1 MLNEHPPRSGATL
14 PGVTRA
20 VRAIPGRCGA
30 WRKAIH
36 PFPDLLDMSSDA
48 ILARYQIQ
56 QRRDFEAAFRRLA
69 DEGGLLSAL
78 PRLHALLTRY
88 PENPVARNIEMDR
101 MQALFIDMHQHVM
114 GHPVWTH
121 PFFRRFFDAAM
132 TRDQA
137 ARFLCHY
144 LNQVKNTRQCVALA
158 CGRFHS
164 LAALPF
170 GRLNEPVSELVQVVL
185 AGLLADEYGI
195 EAQAPRRG
203 GTLAID
209 ELINKRTHIVLYR
222 QLFELLEVAPA
233 DQDVQFLPE
242 IADNVLVQRLLAGSD
257 AFREIEALASV
268 GLGMEWG
275 VPTIFSQLL
284 GGLIRFADRE
294 GLAWSPQHFA
304 VLSGH
309 VQQDV
314 DHAISVMVA
323 TALLVDGDEDIR
335 ALKNATNILMA
346 SRYAMMSG
354 IYRDVFNAPCAS
366 IDELALAPVYH
377 VGDRRIAE
385 QLIAARSRT
394 PAGQV
399 ADQAAWAAS
408 DRVPFVFS

>member
-1 MLNEHPPRSGATL
+1 MGVERAFSPLRGKTARSDTGLRGNCPP
-14 PGVTRA
+14 
-20 VRAIPGRCGA
+20 VRRLAEG
-30 WRKAIH
+30 IH
-36 PFPDLLDMSSDA
+36 PFPDLLEMSCDA
-48 ILARYQIQ
+48 ILTRYRVQ

-69 DEGGLLSAL
+69 DDGGLLSAL
-78 PRLHALLTRY
+78 PRLHGLLQLS
-88 PENPVARNIEMDR
+88 PDNPVARNLDMDR
-101 MQALFIDMHQHVM
+101 MQALFADMHQHVL

-132 TRDQA
+132 TRDQV

-195 EAQAPRRG
+195 EAQAPG
-203 GTLAID
+203 GGALAID

-222 QLFELLEVAPA
+222 QLFELLQVAPA

-257 AFREIEALASV
+257 TFREIEALGSV

-284 GGLIRFADRE
+284 GGLIRYADRE
-294 GLAWSPQHFA
+294 GLAWTPQHFE

-323 TALLVDGDEDIR
+323 TALLIDGNEDIQ
-335 ALKNATNILMA
+335 ALKNATNMLMA

-366 IDELALAPVYH
+366 IDEIALAPVYH
-377 VGDRRIAE
+377 VDDRRIAE

-394 PAGQV
+394 PDGQV
-399 ADQAAWAAS
+399 ADQAAWSAS
-408 DRVPFVFS
+408 DRVPFVFN